1 MVHAIAL
8 DEAGG
13 PEVLTW
19 RGVKVGEP
27 GPGEIRLR
35 HLAVG
40 LNFIDVYYRKG
51 VYPPLGGYPLIPG
64 AEAAGEVVAVGP
76 GVTGLKPGDRVVYQ
90 VHVGAYAE
98 ERLLPADRAVKLP
111 DGIDPKTAAAGFL
124 KGLTVQCLIRRTFKV
139 EKGQTILWH
148 AAAGGVGTIA
158 AQWVSALGATVIGT
172 VGDDAKAAIAK
183 ANGCAHVINYRTE
196 DFVARVKE
204 ITGGEGVACVY
215 DSVGKDTFPASLD
228 CLRPI
233 GTFVSF
239 GQSSGLPPPF
249 TLAMLQQKGSLYAT
263 RPTVSTYVAKRADLD
278 ASAAELFKAIEDG
291 TVKIAVNQEWP
302 LKDAAAAH
310 RALEARETTG
320 ATVLVP

>member
-1 MVHAIAL
+1 MVHAIEI

-13 PEVLTW
+13 PEVLKW
-19 RGVKVGEP
+19 RDVKVGEP
-27 GPGEIRLR
+27 GLGEVRLQ

-40 LNFIDVYYRKG
+40 LNFIDVYFRKG
-51 VYPPLGGYPLIPG
+51 VYPPPGGYPLIPG
-64 AEAAGEVVAVGP
+64 AEGVGEVEAIGD
-76 GVTGLKPGDRVVYQ
+76 GVTGLKAGDRVAYQ
-90 VHVGAYAE
+90 VQVGAYAE
-98 ERLLPADRAVKLP
+98 KRLIKADRVVKIP
-111 DGIDPKTAAAGFL
+111 DGIDARVAAAAFL

-139 EKGQTILWH
+139 EKGQTILFH
-148 AAAGGVGTIA
+148 AAAGGVGSIA
-158 AQWVSALGATVIGT
+158 AQWLSALGATVIGT
-172 VGDDAKAAIAK
+172 VGDDAKAEIAR

-228 CLRPI
+228 CLRPL
-233 GTFVSF
+233 GMFVSF

-249 TLAMLQQKGSLYAT
+249 TLAMLQQKGALYAT
-263 RPTVSTYVAKRADLD
+263 RPTVTLYLAKRPDLE
-278 ASAAELFKAIEDG
+278 ASAAELFETLGSG
-291 TVKIAVNQEWP
+291 TVRIAINQEWP

-320 ATVLVP
+320 ATVLMP